1 MGSSRLDGLS
11 RDRAERR
18 PSSPGLPHV
27 HDHDPESAMRF
38 IIVMTFVAL
47 ALGCGSDSTST
58 SPPPPT
64 PPPSQVQVNATP
76 NITFEPSSATVAV
89 GGTVTFAFGSVP
101 HNVFFSPQP
110 GAPADIPGSNA
121 NVSVMRTFPTAGTYG
136 YDCQIH
142 PGMHG
147 TIVVR

>member
-1 MGSSRLDGLS
+1 M
-11 RDRAERR
+11 R
-18 PSSPGLPHV
+18 PII
-27 HDHDPESAMRF
+27 AMS
-38 IIVMTFVAL
+38 FVAL
-47 ALGCGSDSTST
+47 VLGCGSDSTST
-58 SPPPPT
+58 SPPS

-76 NITFEPSSATVAV
+76 NITFEPSPATVAV

-101 HNVFFSPQP
+101 HNVFFSPQA

-121 NVSVMRTFPTAGTYG
+121 NVSVARTFPSAGTYG